1 MNIRGVTCA
10 AVLAV
15 EAIGSLAMWLPIP
28 FAWLWVGG
36 RVYDATGSIGAA
48 GCAAILGLLLTASLT
63 IAVLTWIDD
72 RWVALRRRAGYD
84 QAQGALTRVVVA
96 SATLAIAAFMVWNVI
111 NQAFIMPFMPTH

>member
-1 MNIRGVTCA
+1 MSIRKVTCT

-48 GCAAILGLLLTASLT
+48 GCVAILGLLLTASLT
-63 IAVLTWIDD
+63 ITVLTWIDEQ
-72 RWVALRRRAGYD
+72 WVALRRRAGYD
-84 QAQGALTRVVVA
+84 QAQGVLTSVVVA
-96 SATLAIAAFMVWNVI
+96 SATVAIAAFMIWNVL